1 MSKGLKV
8 CEDEASGG
16 SIAQGNQLDDPG
28 PLLGSLPHCF
38 CMDLSSTAGVRDA

>member
-16 SIAQGNQLDDPG
+16 SIAQGNQMDDPG
-28 PLLGSLPHCF
+28 PLLGSLLYCL
-38 CMDLSSTAGVRDA
+38 CMDLSSIAGVRDT